1 MDYEK
6 FASTLNKFKIE
17 VSFTKDSSNMIGVAD
32 NIRVCFAYKDSIDK
46 TLHLGPSLIASVS
59 NSLDKK
65 NKLNSWLVFSND
77 KVDPVVYKEI
87 LSFALLK
94 DSQKVMKLKDCVERH
109 AAL

>member
-17 VSFTKDSSNMIGVAD
+17 VSFTKRTSSISGVVD
-32 NIRVCFAYKDSIDK
+32 NICACFTYNDSIDK
-46 TLHLGPSLIASVS
+46 TLHLEPSLIASVS
-59 NSLDKK
+59 NSLDKN
-65 NKLNSWLVFSND
+65 NKLNSWLIFSND

-94 DSQKVMKLKDCVERH
+94 DSQKVMKLKDC
-109 AAL
+109 LDKK

>member
-6 FASTLNKFKIE
+6 FVSTLNKFKIE
-17 VSFTKDSSNMIGVAD
+17 VSFTKHKSIISGFSD
-32 NIRVCFAYKDSIDK
+32 NICAGFTYKDSLDRSV
-46 TLHLGPSLIASVS
+46 HAEPSSIASVF

-65 NKLNSWLVFSND
+65 NKLNSWLIFSND
-77 KVDPVVYKEI
+77 KVYPVVYKEI

-94 DSQKVMKLKDCVERH
+94 DSQKVMKLKDCVEHH